1 MHISNPAQK
10 AWIQE
15 RIEGPDKEITFTREG
30 KRAILNK
37 LVEAEGFEKF
47 CDVKFTGTKRFGL
60 DGGEVADPGARAD
73 HQARRRA
80 RRAGDRASAWPI
92 AAASTCSP
100 R

>member
-1 MHISNPAQK
+1 MHISDPAEK

-15 RIEGPDKEITFTREG
+15 RIEGPDKEISFTREG

-47 CDVKFTGTKRFGL
+47 LDIKFTGTKRFGL
-60 DGGEVADPGARAD
+60 DGGEVDDPGARAD

-80 RRAGDRASAWPI
+80 RREGDRVRHGASRPPQ
-92 AAASTCSP
+92 CP
-100 R
+100 RAR

>member
-1 MHISNPAQK
+1 MHISDPGEK

-15 RIEGPDKEITFTREG
+15 RIEGRDKEIAFTREG

-47 CDVKFTGTKRFGL
+47 CTRTP
-60 DGGEVADPGARAD
+60 APS
-73 HQARRRA
+73 
-80 RRAGDRASAWPI
+80 ASAST
-92 AAASTCSP
+92 AAK